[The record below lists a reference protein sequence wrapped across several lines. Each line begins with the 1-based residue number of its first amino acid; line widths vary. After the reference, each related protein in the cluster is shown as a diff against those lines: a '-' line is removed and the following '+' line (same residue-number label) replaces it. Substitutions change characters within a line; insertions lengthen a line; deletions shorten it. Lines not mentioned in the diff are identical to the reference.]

1 LGVNTKRKR
10 IQLEYCIENTIEIGG
25 SVSKKN
31 KKNIKNL
38 FIDYMSQKELSDY
51 IIFSKRALSFKKK
64 DLYKKEKNP

>member
-1 LGVNTKRKR
+1 VAQCLK
-10 IQLEYCIENTIEIGG
+10 
-25 SVSKKN
+25 

>member
-25 SVSKKN
+25 SVS